1 VLNQDFKEFIESL
14 NKNKVR
20 YLVIG
25 GYAVAFHGHPRY
37 TKDIDIWI
45 GMDRENAANI
55 VKALA
60 EFGFAS
66 LGLKEEDFTT
76 PDQIIQLGYPPE
88 RIDILT
94 TPPGVNFE
102 ECYARRVET
111 KMGGVLVNFIDVEDL
126 KRNKKAAGRHQ
137 DLADVE
143 NLQG

>member
-14 NKNKVR
+14 NKNNVR

-25 GYAVAFHGHPRY
+25 GFAVAFHGHPRY
-37 TKDIDIWI
+37 TKDIDVWI
-45 GMDRENAANI
+45 GMSQENAVNM
-55 VKALA
+55 VKALE

-66 LGLKEEDFTT
+66 LGLKEDDFTA

-102 ECYARRVET
+102 ECYARRVQTE
-111 KMGGVLVNFIDVEDL
+111 MDGVLVNFIDVENL

-143 NLQG
+143 NL

>member
-14 NKNKVR
+14 NKNNVR

-25 GYAVAFHGHPRY
+25 GYAVAFHGHPRH
-37 TKDIDIWI
+37 TKDIDIWV
-45 GMDRENAANI
+45 GMSPENAANI
-55 VKALA
+55 VKALG

-66 LGLKEEDFTT
+66 LELKEEDFTA
-76 PDQIIQLGYPPE
+76 PNQIIQLGYPPR

-94 TPPGVNFE
+94 SPPGVDFE
-102 ECYARRVET
+102 ECYSHRVET
-111 KMGGVLVNFIDVEDL
+111 EMDGVLVNFIDVENL

-143 NLQG
+143 NL